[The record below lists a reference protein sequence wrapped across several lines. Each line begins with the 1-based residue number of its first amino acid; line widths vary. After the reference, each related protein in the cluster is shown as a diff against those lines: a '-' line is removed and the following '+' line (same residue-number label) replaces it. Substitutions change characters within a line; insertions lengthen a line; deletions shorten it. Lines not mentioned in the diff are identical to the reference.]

1 MVYYSFWPSSTERK
15 TVPFTVRPI
24 FSKGCFAKGQNMTGI
39 KLCECGCG
47 LPTSIAIRTR
57 SKRGQKK
64 GEPLRFI
71 NGHNTRL
78 LGSKEQS
85 RRVAFR
91 NYDLV
96 RFTGKRDNYVK
107 LNQRHMHRVVMEK
120 ALGRKL
126 DYSEVV
132 HHIDG
137 DKWNNDISNLQVLS
151 RSEHI
156 RIHLH
161 AEKE

>member
-15 TVPFTVRPI
+15 TVPFTVWPI
-24 FSKGCFAKGQNMTGI
+24 SLKGRFAKGQNMESV

-47 LPTSIAIRTR
+47 LPTPIAIRTR
-57 SKRGQKK
+57 SERGHKK

-71 NGHNTRL
+71 NGHNARL
-78 LGSKEQS
+78 FSSSEQA
-85 RRVAFR
+85 RRSSFR
-91 NYDLV
+91 NHDLV

-120 ALGRKL
+120 VLGRKL